1 MKLILLTESELLTQL
16 GGRLRENRLRQNI
29 TQKELALHSGVSESA
44 IKKLEHS
51 GQGTLLNFMKVVY
64 ALRLEQELMEL
75 FKIEHV
81 SIAQIEALRKPLRQ
95 RATSD
100 LPKKTSKLTDN
111 N

>member
-1 MKLILLTESELLTQL
+1 MKLMLLTESEMLIQL
-16 GGRLRENRLRQNI
+16 GARLREHRLRQNT

-64 ALRLEQELMEL
+64 ALRLEQELMAL
-75 FKIEHV
+75 FKIEPV

-95 RATSD
+95 RASAA
-100 LPKKTSKLTDN
+100 LPKKISK
-111 N
+111 